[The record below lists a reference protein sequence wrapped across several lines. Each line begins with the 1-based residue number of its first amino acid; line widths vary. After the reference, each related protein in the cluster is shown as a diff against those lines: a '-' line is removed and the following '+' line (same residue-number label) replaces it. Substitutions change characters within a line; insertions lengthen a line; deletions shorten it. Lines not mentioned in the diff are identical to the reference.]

1 MRIRFFILFSIFSF
15 FSCSKDNL
23 NRIPEAYV
31 SYRITLQKFNIEN
44 KDGLLL
50 VDKAV
55 GGGVAGLIIY
65 RRPDNNAFVAYDR
78 CSSVN
83 PQARCAVIPDTPN
96 FTATD
101 PCSGAKFLLLDGSP
115 NKAPAKRSLKEYRVI
130 ISNLEI
136 SVVNWYGS
144 R

>member
-31 SYRITLQKFNIEN
+31 NYRITLIEFGIKSTN
-44 KDGLLL
+44 NLLL
-50 VDKAV
+50 VDKKE

-65 RRPDNNAFVAYDR
+65 KNAENAFVAYDR

-83 PQARCAVIPDTPN
+83 PQQMCAVIPDDPN
-96 FTATD
+96 LTATD
-101 PCSGAKFLLLDGSP
+101 PCSGAKFLLFDGSP
-115 NKAPAKRSLKEYRVI
+115 AKAPAKRSLKKYNVN
-130 ISNLEI
+130 ISNFVI
-136 SVVNWYGS
+136 SVVN
-144 R
+144 